1 VTEDQQRFAL
11 RLVAFGGLWLLVSG
25 LLLVL
30 SFVAV
35 AMAAIGLLLSVLIAL
50 GTVALLR
57 RIEVGEHVWTLASSG
72 SRAVGK
78 LGPRLSALEV
88 RQRLQ
93 PLGTSIGKTAA
104 GAPMLAASGSRA
116 VGRVGLRLHEV
127 RVRRRLKRLGIRL
140 GKTVADTP
148 GRINRLLGSA
158 LRTYAIAVHRLTLV
172 TSQLLGDAGNL
183 SATVSLRR
191 PRPRGGSRQALRL
204 NELGAQLRRRGD
216 HQRAAEQ
223 HRVALAIA
231 RDAGDERAEAL
242 TLNNLALAL
251 AQGGADAE
259 AVRHLEQALVV
270 LRELG
275 DEKHEARVIAN
286 LGMVHSRQGH
296 SEEAVTLLH
305 EALDKLPPEST
316 AYLQVKQELSRAS

>member
-1 VTEDQQRFAL
+1 
-11 RLVAFGGLWLLVSG
+11 
-25 LLLVL
+25 VL

-35 AMAAIGLLLSVLIAL
+35 AMAAIGLLLSVLVAL
-50 GTVALLR
+50 GAVALLR
-57 RIEVGEHVWTLASSG
+57 RIEVGEHVWTLAASG

-78 LGPRLSALEV
+78 LGLRLSELEV
-88 RQRLQ
+88 RQRLR
-93 PLGTSIGKTAA
+93 PVRTRVRKTAA

-116 VGRVGLRLHEV
+116 VGRVGPRLREM
-127 RVRRRLKRLGIRL
+127 RVRRRLKRFGTRL
-140 GKTVADTP
+140 GKTAAATP
-148 GRINRLLGSA
+148 GRIHDVLESA
-158 LRTYAIAVHRLTLV
+158 LRTYAIGVHRLTLV
-172 TSQLLGDAGNL
+172 TSKLLGAGGKL
-183 SATVSLRR
+183 AATVSVPR
-191 PRPRGGSRQALRL
+191 PRSRGGSRQALHL

-231 RDAGDERAEAL
+231 RDAGDGRTEAL

-259 AVRHLEQALVV
+259 AVRHLEQALIV

-296 SEEAVTLLH
+296 NEEAVTLLH
-305 EALDKLPPEST
+305 QALDKLPPEST
-316 AYLQVKQELSRAS
+316 AYRQVKQELSRAS

>member
-30 SFVAV
+30 SFVAL
-35 AMAAIGLLLSVLIAL
+35 ALAAVGLLLSVLIAL
-50 GTVALLR
+50 ATVALLR
-57 RIEVGEHVWTLASSG
+57 RIELGAHVWTLAASASRAAERLG
-72 SRAVGK
+72 SR
-78 LGPRLSALEV
+78 LRELEV
-88 RQRLQ
+88 RRRFRGL
-93 PLGTSIGKTAA
+93 
-104 GAPMLAASGSRA
+104 GAPIAKTTVSGAAAAASSSRA
-116 VGRVGLRLHEV
+116 LGLGF
-127 RVRRRLKRLGIRL
+127 RRRLKRLAIRL
-140 GKTVADTP
+140 GETAADAP
-148 GRINRLLGSA
+148 GRIDRLIGRT
-158 LRTYAIAVHRLTLV
+158 LRTYAIAVHRLTLM
-172 TSQLLGDAGNL
+172 TAKLLGRRQVP
-183 SATVSLRR
+183 ATAA
-191 PRPRGGSRQALRL
+191 PPPTRGDSRQALRL

-305 EALDKLPPEST
+305 EALEKLPPEST
-316 AYLQVKQELSRAS
+316 AYLQVKQELNEELSRAS